1 MKIKCDLRGVFIMD
15 KQQFG
20 VIGMGVMG
28 KNLALNVESRGFSV
42 SVYNRNRIKTDELLI
57 EDKRKKYFGNIFYR
71 RICKFS

>member
-1 MKIKCDLRGVFIMD
+1 MD

-57 EDKRKKYFGNIFYR
+57 RGKRKKYFGNIFYR
-71 RICKFS
+71 GLCKLSRASKKNIDYD